1 MKKIDEEDIQF
12 KMRLDKPNEVVNEDV
27 EEQTIPAEVNELK
40 LEKINQ
46 RVTLISI
53 LIPVL
58 IVVVLV
64 ITYLDI
70 KKRVVR
76 TEDTGA
82 SEFQKLSSDLESRF
96 SSLSVRQARIEDAMD
111 KLIEENNKAT
121 AALQVRLDKLQTAV
135 KDVNKLTAEQKESKA
150 AMAEVVKQV
159 NTVVEASNQAA
170 TQTAAITQELKKQI
184 DQANHA
190 LTASASQLAAVEKK
204 VSSIDQGKIDKQA
217 MDLAIRFEILKLDNS
232 LKTQIDALQSK
243 LYNLESQSGRRT
255 TISAPP
261 SSGGPSSQT
270 TAPKPVS
277 PASGANAP
285 STKPDTSSGS
295 GIEEQTIAK

>member
-1 MKKIDEEDIQF
+1 MKKNDEEDIQF
-12 KMRLDKPNEVVNEDV
+12 KMRLGKPNEDVNEDV
-27 EEQTIPAEVNELK
+27 EEQTIPTEVNEMK

-121 AALQVRLDKLQTAV
+121 VALQVRLDKVQTAV

-159 NTVVEASNQAA
+159 NAVVESSNQAA

-204 VSSIDQGKIDKQA
+204 VSTIDQGKIDKQA

-243 LYNLESQSGRRT
+243 LNNLESQSGRRT
-255 TISAPP
+255 SISAPP
-261 SSGGPSSQT
+261 SSPPSSQT
-270 TAPKPVS
+270 AAPKPVS

>member
-12 KMRLDKPNEVVNEDV
+12 KMRPDKPNEEVSEYV

-150 AMAEVVKQV
+150 AIAEVVKQV
-159 NTVVEASNQAA
+159 NTVIESSNQAA

-184 DQANHA
+184 DQANHG

-204 VSSIDQGKIDKQA
+204 VSSIDQGKIDKSA
-217 MDLAIRFEILKLDNS
+217 MDLAIKFEILKLDNS

-243 LYNLESQSGRRT
+243 LYNIESQSGRRT
-255 TISAPP
+255 LISAPP
-261 SSGGPSSQT
+261 SSAPSSPT

-277 PASGANAP
+277 PAPEVNAP
-285 STKPDTSSGS
+285 STKPNTSSGS

>member
-12 KMRLDKPNEVVNEDV
+12 KMRLDKPNADVNEDV

-150 AMAEVVKQV
+150 AIAEVVKQV
-159 NTVVEASNQAA
+159 NTVIESSNQAA

-204 VSSIDQGKIDKQA
+204 VSSIDQSKIDKQA
-217 MDLAIRFEILKLDNS
+217 MDLAIKFEILKLDNS

-243 LYNLESQSGRRT
+243 LYTIEGQSGRRT
-255 TISAPP
+255 SISAPP
-261 SSGGPSSQT
+261 SSPPSSQT
-270 TAPKPVS
+270 AAPKPVS

>member
-1 MKKIDEEDIQF
+1 MKKNDEEDIQF
-12 KMRLDKPNEVVNEDV
+12 KMRLGKPNADVNEDV

-159 NTVVEASNQAA
+159 NTVVESSNQAA

-204 VSSIDQGKIDKQA
+204 VSTIDQGKIDKQA

-243 LYNLESQSGRRT
+243 LNNLESQSGRRT
-255 TISAPP
+255 SISAPP
-261 SSGGPSSQT
+261 SSPPSSQT
-270 TAPKPVS
+270 AAPKPVS

-285 STKPDTSSGS
+285 GTKPDTSTGS